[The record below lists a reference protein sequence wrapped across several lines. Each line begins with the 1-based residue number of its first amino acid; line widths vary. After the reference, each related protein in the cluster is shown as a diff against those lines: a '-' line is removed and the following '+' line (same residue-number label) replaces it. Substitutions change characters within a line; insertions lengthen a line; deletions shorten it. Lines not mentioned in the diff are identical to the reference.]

1 MSSCASEGGG
11 SVIRKGI
18 AAATARRKPQPD
30 GAPRPASSLIEASA
44 HRINFIN
51 SHDKRFIQAIV
62 ETTERFFPF
71 AEPPA
76 DIGVCVE
83 ALKVRGP
90 TVRGIP
96 RRFEDCSWRLC
107 RPRDAVCFDRCC
119 IRPSHA
125 LGAIDANR

>member
-1 MSSCASEGGG
+1 MSSCAAEDGG
-11 SVIRKGI
+11 SVIGKGNSCGNG
-18 AAATARRKPQPD
+18 TAKAPARW
-30 GAPRPASSLIEASA
+30 APRPASSLIEASG

-90 TVRGIP
+90 TSEGDPTSVR
-96 RRFEDCSWRLC
+96 RLFV
-107 RPRDAVCFDRCC
+107 AGV
-119 IRPSHA
+119 
-125 LGAIDANR
+125 